1 MGHTQAAVV
10 KQIHMRP
17 ASKWLRVSKAMK
29 CRVCG
34 RGDWCT
40 YTPDGVACCMRVQS
54 DRPAKNG
61 GWIHRGGSPAPFVP
75 APTPE
80 PPQIDAASIMGK
92 WLLET
97 RPDAR
102 QALSVRLGV
111 SEHSLG
117 ALDAAYAPQ
126 HAAWAFPMR
135 DGNGNVVGI
144 RLRADDGRKWAVK
157 GSRQGIFVPTI
168 MSQDIVLVPE
178 GPTDTAAAL
187 TLGFYALGR
196 PSCNT
201 GGREIAAT
209 VRRLG
214 IRRVVMVADNDA
226 PGLQGAAR
234 VAAEIG
240 LPHVTFVPP
249 CKDLRQFVQLGGTR
263 ELIESQIKQQV
274 WKR

>member
-1 MGHTQAAVV
+1 MTTSTPT
-10 KQIHMRP
+10 R
-17 ASKWLRVSKAMK
+17 WLRVSRQAP
-29 CRVCG
+29 CAVCS
-34 RGDWCT
+34 RPDWCT

-61 GWIHRGGSPAPFVP
+61 GWIHRSPSPTPFIP

-80 PPQIDAASIMGK
+80 VPQIDAASIMGK
-92 WLLET
+92 WLRET

-102 QALSVRLGV
+102 QALSARLGV

-117 ALDAAYAPQ
+117 SLDAAYANQ

-135 DGNGNVVGI
+135 DGQGSVVGI
-144 RLRADDGRKWAVK
+144 RLRADDGRKWAVR
-157 GSRQGIFVPTI
+157 GSRQGIFVPSV
-168 MSQDIVLVPE
+168 MSQQVALICE
-178 GPTDTAAAL
+178 GPTDTAAAVSI
-187 TLGFYALGR
+187 GFFAIGR

-201 GGREIAAT
+201 GGPQIAAT

-214 IRRVVMVADNDA
+214 IHRVVMVADNDA

-240 LPHVTFVPP
+240 LPHVTFIPP
-249 CKDLRQFVQLGGTR
+249 CKDLRQLVQAGGTR
-263 ELIESQIKQQV
+263 EMVQSQIAQQV
-274 WKR
+274 WRR